1 MDGGKRSRKPV
12 IDPGPM
18 NDLADRAISDAMRAA
33 ISPPEIGEEVGSLF
47 AVMVEAVENQH
58 RGG

>member
-1 MDGGKRSRKPV
+1 
-12 IDPGPM
+12 M